1 MTEWHTWDEVGAE
14 LGDALGSAEERA
26 QRVEQ
31 LRRELV
37 L

>member
-1 MTEWHTWDEVGAE
+1 MTEWHTWDEVSAE
-14 LGDALGSAEERA
+14 LGDALGSAEKQA